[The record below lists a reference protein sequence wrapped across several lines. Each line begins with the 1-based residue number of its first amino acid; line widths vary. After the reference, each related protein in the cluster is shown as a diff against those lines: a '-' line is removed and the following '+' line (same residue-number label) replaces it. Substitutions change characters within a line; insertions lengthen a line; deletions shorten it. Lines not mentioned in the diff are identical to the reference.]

1 LTPSRSALLAALLAL
16 AVLGP
21 AVSARAQISSADT
34 LVLQAPTD
42 VRVRSDYQNSLKRFV
57 VWITWRE
64 SPDNIAALIHKPD
77 VSGWSVTTPPA
88 QLSQPTTRGAYTGD
102 TDRTLLFRCTRAG
115 TVGVDS
121 VKISYEIRR
130 EEFLSGTLYLVP
142 SYVPGTFLRIP
153 FRDQRTGQVR
163 DFGIELAF
171 SSGVTDLQGG
181 FALGVEDFEGFHIW
195 RGIERDGSDLEIIG
209 ELSKE
214 EAFKGQAT
222 GGSLQDSVY
231 FYSVIPTLRQR
242 MPWFS
247 PYGSVDC
254 LGTRIDQDL
263 DPDQLFWFDC
273 NAVNGFTYYYA
284 VTTFDRGYNVGSS
297 SQGLVKRDNCTVA
310 EGTVYACRNEMEPI
324 SMQVDAQND
333 LQRVYAVPNPFRS
346 GGSRLTAENYHD
358 FPDKVIRFVNVPPS
372 CTIKIFTVSGDLV
385 WETTHDATTGN
396 VEWDVTNRNSQEVSS
411 GVYLYR
417 IEKPN
422 GAAVY
427 GRIAVIR

>member
-1 LTPSRSALLAALLAL
+1 LTPSPSALRAAIVAI

-21 AVSARAQISSADT
+21 VTASRAQTSAADS

-42 VRVRSDYQNSLKRFV
+42 VAARSEYDHSLKRFV
-57 VWITWRE
+57 VWLTWRE
-64 SPDNIAALIHKPD
+64 SPDNVAAVIHPPD

-88 QLSQPTTRGAYTGD
+88 QLAQPTARGAYSGD
-102 TDRTLLFRCTRAG
+102 TDRTMLFRCTRAG
-115 TVGVDS
+115 VVGVDR
-121 VKISYEIRR
+121 VDITYEIRR
-130 EEFLSGTLYLVP
+130 EEFLSGLLVLP
-142 SYVPGTFLRIP
+142 PAYVPGTYVRVP

-171 SSGVTDLQGG
+171 SAGTTDLQGS

-195 RGIERDGSDLEIIG
+195 RGIEKDGSDLEIIG

-214 EAFKGQAT
+214 EAFKGTKT
-222 GGSLQDSVY
+222 GGSIVDSVY
-231 FYSVIPTLRQR
+231 FYSILPVLRQD

-247 PYGSVDC
+247 PYGAVDC
-254 LGTRIDQDL
+254 LGTRIDQNL

-273 NAVNGFTYYYA
+273 NAANGFTYYYG
-284 VTTFDRGYNVGSS
+284 VTAFDRGYNVGSS
-297 SQGLVKRDNCTVA
+297 SQGLVKVDNCPVTQGV
-310 EGTVYACRNEMEPI
+310 VYPCREELVPLE
-324 SMQVDAQND
+324 MQVDAQND
-333 LQRVYAVPNPFRS
+333 LQKVYAVPNPFRS
-346 GGSRLTAENYHD
+346 GGSRLTSENYHD
-358 FPDKVIRFVNVPPS
+358 FPDGIIRFVNVPPS

-396 VEWDVTNRNSQEVSS
+396 VEWDVTNRNSQEVAS

-417 IEKPN
+417 LEKPN
-422 GAAVY
+422 GAFVY